1 MKKLEKKQ
9 IIGLAALA
17 VGALVVRKIASDVK
31 KIRERTAE
39 KEALLAEE
47 AEEILAIDP
56 EMIEETEGIEL
67 DIEATEEQ
75 ETVAEEATDAPA
87 EATETETV

>member
-31 KIRERTAE
+31 KIRELTAE

-47 AEEILAIDP
+47 ADEILAIDP

-75 ETVAEEATDAPA
+75 ETVAEEATDVPA
-87 EATETETV
+87 EAAETETV

>member
-17 VGALVVRKIASDVK
+17 VGALVIRKIASDVK
-31 KIRERTAE
+31 KIRELTAE

-56 EMIEETEGIEL
+56 ELTEETEGIDL
-67 DIEATEEQ
+67 DIEESAEQ
-75 ETVAEEATDAPA
+75 ETVVA
-87 EATETETV
+87 EAAETETV

>member
-31 KIRERTAE
+31 KIRELTAE

-67 DIEATEEQ
+67 DIEAAEEQ
-75 ETVAEEATDAPA
+75 ETVAEEATDVPA